1 MIYSGSKKPSFGA
14 TVRQEGG
21 NVLVKNV
28 RSGSSAERAGI
39 SVNDEII
46 ACNGYRVDQVAL
58 EGTMNSLKEND
69 QVELLLSR
77 DDILFSVNVK
87 IVSYE
92 KPYFTF
98 TISKNE
104 EKKAL
109 RNYWLR

>member
-1 MIYSGSKKPSFGA
+1 M
-14 TVRQEGG
+14 
-21 NVLVKNV
+21 
-28 RSGSSAERAGI
+28 AGI

-46 ACNGYRVDQVAL
+46 ACNGFRVNQGSL
-58 EGTMNSLKEND
+58 ESTMNALKENE

-87 IVSYE
+87 IAAFE

-98 TISKNE
+98 TTTKNE
-104 EKKAL
+104 DKKAL